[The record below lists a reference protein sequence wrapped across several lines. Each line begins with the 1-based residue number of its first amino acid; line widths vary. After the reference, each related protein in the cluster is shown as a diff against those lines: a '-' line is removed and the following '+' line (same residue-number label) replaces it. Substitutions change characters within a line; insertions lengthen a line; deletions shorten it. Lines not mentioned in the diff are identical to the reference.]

1 MEGRT
6 KLKIGRKEVHD
17 TGDPWTCLEIEG
29 SEVKVARLLHTMTEN
44 ELYLQNGKA
53 YKLGIRMQYDDSHH
67 WRAATSEVKG
77 QDNTVTS

>member
-1 MEGRT
+1 
-6 KLKIGRKEVHD
+6 
-17 TGDPWTCLEIEG
+17 
-29 SEVKVARLLHTMTEN
+29 MTEN

-67 WRAATSEVKG
+67 SRAATSEVKG